1 MRGDGF
7 RPNDFRRRANA
18 VRSIPLADVLAKWG
32 ADRDRLDRNR
42 WHTERGPISITD
54 RGTGEGEGKFFNW
67 HLQQGGGGAIDL
79 AMHLGDC
86 NARVAVRW
94 LEQHRGDPGRT
105 TPLIGS
111 SLFSPAELARGR
123 SSPIS
128 SRSFS
133 DNTNVKVRSLC
144 LPVASSGNLAR
155 VRRYLTELRRLCPSI
170 IRWLITSGK
179 LYADRRGNAVFL
191 MVAGKA
197 QRPMGAELRGTG
209 QRVWRGLA
217 PGTRKDAGYFW
228 IGEPGNSTSRW
239 KTIVLCESAIDAISC
254 YQLDRSRICLSTAGA
269 RPDARWLA
277 RLLSASYDIHC
288 GFDDDEAGNTASR
301 QMIRRHPSIRR
312 LRPPAHDWNDALAAH
327 RSVAD

>member
-1 MRGDGF
+1 MRSDGF
-7 RPNDFRRRANA
+7 RPNDFRRHASA

-54 RGTGEGEGKFFNW
+54 RRTGEGEGRFFNW

-79 AMHLGDC
+79 TMHLGDC

-94 LEQHRGDPGRT
+94 LEQHLGAAALAVTTNPHDLQSSCRDASNGDAEAVPPFSF
-105 TPLIGS
+105 PLPPS
-111 SLFSPAELARGR
+111 
-123 SSPIS
+123 
-128 SRSFS
+128 
-133 DNTNVKVRSLC
+133 
-144 LPVASSGNLAR
+144 SSGNLPR
-155 VRRYLTELRRLCPSI
+155 VRRYLTEQRRLCPSI
-170 IRWLITSGK
+170 TQLLSTSGK

-197 QRPMGAELRGTG
+197 QRPIGAELRGTG

-228 IGEPGNSTSRW
+228 IGEPGNSTSRS

-312 LRPPAHDWNDALAAH
+312 LRPPAHDWNDTLVAH
-327 RSVAD
+327 TS